1 MKKVFWI
8 LCLFLFFV
16 LGLFS
21 LWLYN
26 LYQRLS
32 ETDMSCG
39 GDWSY
44 NVQCPIGS
52 YCRSSG
58 QGLLAGG
65 LCKPILSPLFDI
77 FSGSG
82 ETSKPKTGTSSV
94 PSDFSLEYD
103 LGACHAEW
111 GRSNLKVDNNG
122 NVTVKLSQGFFQ
134 EDKQYSLSRDELANI
149 YKAFLENDFF
159 KLEPEYRNTKIID
172 GGCSS
177 LKLEADGKSHK
188 VSMINQTPSQM
199 TKITKILLQIMELKD
214 KNWQQVNRKQI
225 CTKAKIACVATKE
238 FNGIP
243 CEAWD
248 SQCSGQ

>member
-1 MKKVFWI
+1 MKKVFLI
-8 LCLFLFFV
+8 LLFFLFVVF
-16 LGLFS
+16 GLFS
-21 LWLYN
+21 LWQYN

-52 YCRSSG
+52 HCRSSG
-58 QGLLAGG
+58 QGPLGGG
-65 LCKPILSPLFDI
+65 LCKSILSPLFDV
-77 FSGSG
+77 FSESG
-82 ETSKPKTGTSSV
+82 ETSKPKTGASNV

-111 GRSNLKVDNNG
+111 GRSSLKVDNNG
-122 NVTVKLSQGFFQ
+122 NVAVELSQGFFR
-134 EDKQYSLSRDELANI
+134 EDKRYSLSRDELANI

-159 KLEPEYRNTKIID
+159 KLDPEYRNTGIID

-214 KNWQQVNRKQI
+214 KNWQQVDRKQM
-225 CTKAKIACVATKE
+225 CAKAKIACVVTKE